1 MDMQQAVRMRRS
13 VLAEFEDLY
22 RSEFAQVFRAVFM
35 VTGDREL
42 AGDITQEAFKRA
54 YASWRRISGRAWT
67 GGWVMTTALNL
78 AKKRSREIPSDPAPA
93 GATNGEFGTRVDVVA
108 ALRRLPR
115 RQRHVVV
122 MYYIGDFPI
131 GVIAELL
138 EMREGTVK
146 AHLAQGRAAL
156 REMLEVRHA

>member
-1 MDMQQAVRMRRS
+1 MEQAIGMRRS

-22 RSEFAQVFRAVFM
+22 RSEFAPVFRAVFL

-54 YASWRRISGRAWT
+54 YASWRRISGRAWV

-78 AKKRSREIPSDPAPA
+78 AKKRSREIPGDPEPA
-93 GATNGEFGTRVDVVA
+93 GAISGDFAARVDVVA
-108 ALRRLPR
+108 ALRRLPP

-122 MYYIGDFPI
+122 MYYIGDLPLPA
-131 GVIAELL
+131 IADLL